1 MAFCDY
7 CRWNCFV
14 RVSVMGLDRTG
25 SRPGRAPLAS
35 GSRNQREIFSNEAA
49 GVHVRNFPM

>member
-14 RVSVMGLDRTG
+14 RVSVMGLRARAASADRTV
-25 SRPGRAPLAS
+25 GREPA
-35 GSRNQREIFSNEAA
+35 RTREIFSNEAA